1 MIENINPST
10 KETSKISDADSN
22 ETPTTFSLNSII
34 EHIRKV
40 SNSNIEIYTPG
51 PFNESGMRVTGDIKK
66 PALNGHLILNPDGV
80 DLRIISGKIKSVEY
94 EKISGDRYKATF
106 KDHDGNNVLHISF
119 NSKEKIDCGIK
130 HIFSRQL
137 KMEQPDTQKSIE
149 ELWRSLKDVH
159 HFYSM
164 LQQHGISKLDAFR
177 LVPEDLARQVDPH
190 SLMLTLNDIQ
200 NRKDHFMAFIGNG
213 SVVQVYTGP
222 VLKIAQ
228 VPKSDKL
235 FIHGMTNE
243 GEHSVINIS
252 KKDIGQAWVVNK
264 GSDNG
269 YITSL
274 EIFDHNG
281 NHIAQFYGVR
291 KEGQKQ
297 NEAWDRLM
305 KSLPKAV

>member
-10 KETSKISDADSN
+10 KEISKTSDADSN
-22 ETPTTFSLNSII
+22 KMSKPSSLNGII
-34 EHIRKV
+34 EYIRKT
-40 SNSNIEIYTPG
+40 SNSNMEIYTPG
-51 PFNESGMRVTGDIKK
+51 PFNESGMRVTGNIKK

-80 DLRIISGKIKSVEY
+80 DLRIISGKIKNVEY
-94 EKISGDRYKATF
+94 HNISGDRYKATF
-106 KDHDGNNVLHISF
+106 KNNDGNNVLQMSF
-119 NSKEKIDCGIK
+119 NSREKIDCGIK
-130 HIFSRQL
+130 DILSSQRQ
-137 KMEQPDTQKSIE
+137 KEQKKTEESIE
-149 ELWRSLKDVH
+149 ELWRNMKDVH
-159 HFYSM
+159 HFYPM

-177 LVPEDLARQVDPH
+177 RVPDDLARQVDPH
-190 SLMLTLNDIQ
+190 SLILTLNDIQ

-274 EIFDHNG
+274 EIFDHNE

-305 KSLPKAV
+305 KSLPKIV